1 MKLARFVPLLLLGA
15 CSSSDEKVALEA
27 PDVHFQK
34 AAVMAA
40 VAPENRKEIEDRVA
54 AELERRRPGVQVITT
69 WEAFPNLEEVSE
81 VYLMNYLNRY
91 GVDMLVTI
99 VPFSE
104 TTNASYDEW
113 SDVASD
119 QMGGYVED
127 LDERVLLGRFGV
139 QVVGW
144 DVPTKQPVYA
154 KTSQIMIGDVAGT
167 DEVADFAVT
176 TVTRDI

>member
-1 MKLARFVPLLLLGA
+1 MSCARIVALLLLGA
-15 CSSSDEKVALEA
+15 CSSSRDDIALEA

-34 AAVMAA
+34 AAVLAA
-40 VAPENRKEIEDRVA
+40 VAPEDRREIEDAVA
-54 AELERRRPGVQVITT
+54 AEIERRRPGVQAITT
-69 WEAFPNLEEVSE
+69 WEAFPNLEGVSE
-81 VYLMNYLNRY
+81 RYLMNYLNRY
-91 GVDMLVTI
+91 GVDLLVTI

-119 QMGGYVED
+119 KLGGYVED
-127 LDERVLLGRFGV
+127 LNERVLLGRFGV

-154 KTSQIMIGDVAGT
+154 KTSQIMVGDVAGT
-167 DEVADFAVT
+167 DEVADFAVA
-176 TVTRDI
+176 TVTRDL